1 MSAYDDTQQTMTTPL
16 DPLRSLYGQAIQPP
30 STTAGAG
37 AAPTTGDGKTFG
49 DVLKDFV
56 TQADQAQVQ
65 YDQAIDAVQRGE
77 TDNLHRV
84 MLAQGQ
90 AQLSLKL
97 AVEVRNKLVDAY
109 KEVMRVQF

>member
-1 MSAYDDTQQTMTTPL
+1 MGTPL
-16 DPLRSLYGQAIQPP
+16 DPLRSLYGQAI
-30 STTAGAG
+30 T
-37 AAPTTGDGKTFG
+37 PTTPPVNQPHGVEAARTADGKTFG
-49 DVLKDFV
+49 DVLQDFV
-56 TQADQAQVQ
+56 SQVDQTQHQ

-97 AVEVRNKLVDAY
+97 AAEVRNKLVEAY
-109 KEVMRVQF
+109 KEVMRTQF

>member
-1 MSAYDDTQQTMTTPL
+1 MGTPL
-16 DPLRSLYGQAIQPP
+16 DPLRSLYGQGITPTPPAGVQPP
-30 STTAGAG
+30 GAQ
-37 AAPTTGDGKTFG
+37 APTTADGKTFG
-49 DVLKDFV
+49 DVLQDFV
-56 TQADQAQVQ
+56 TQVDETQHQ

-97 AVEVRNKLVDAY
+97 AAEVRNKLVEAY
-109 KEVMRVQF
+109 KEVMRTQF

>member
-1 MSAYDDTQQTMTTPL
+1 MSIPL
-16 DPLRSLYGQAIQPP
+16 DPLRALVGQGIQPTGLAQPGQAGP
-30 STTAGAG
+30 
-37 AAPTTGDGKTFG
+37 APTTADGKTFG

-56 TQADQAQVQ
+56 QQVDQTQHQ

-84 MLAQGQ
+84 MLAQSE

-97 AVEVRNKLVDAY
+97 AAEVRNKLVEAY
-109 KEVMRVQF
+109 KEVMRTQF